1 MPAIIG
7 LTGGIGSGKTTVANL
22 FAQKGVCI
30 IDADIIA
37 REVVAPNSEG
47 LSQIVGRFGADIL
60 TTEGALDRRALR
72 IKIFSNPVE
81 KTWLNQL
88 LHPKITDRMLDD
100 TKKIKAPYCL
110 WVSPL
115 LIENQLH
122 SFCQLVLVI
131 DVDEST
137 QISRTQ
143 LRDGVEKE
151 QVEKILAAQ
160 ASRSNRLA
168 YADDIIHNGGNIEA
182 LNLQVDALHDQYL
195 LLST

>member
-110 WVSPL
+110 WVAPL

-122 SFCQLVLVI
+122 SFCQRVLVI